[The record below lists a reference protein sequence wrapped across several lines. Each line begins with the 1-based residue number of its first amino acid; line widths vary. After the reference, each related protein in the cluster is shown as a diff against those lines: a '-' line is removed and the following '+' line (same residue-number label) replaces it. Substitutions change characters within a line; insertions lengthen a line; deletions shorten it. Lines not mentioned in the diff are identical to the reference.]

1 MILRKIRNYF
11 FAGLLVTVPM
21 GITVWIVWS
30 IFNLLDGWYRH
41 LVKAYGIR
49 DYLTA
54 RNYIMPEYGLGFF
67 LTLALI
73 TLIGFATQLYI
84 GRKLFNL
91 VEQIF
96 LRLPVISNLYNGIK
110 QVTAT
115 LMGRNRNIFERVVLV
130 EYPRK
135 GLYSLGFITGRDRI
149 LLQPSRGR
157 EFCYVYIAKT
167 PNAATGVFLVVPE
180 EETIPLNLSVEDA
193 IKMIVSGGMLTPAGI
208 PENPLD
214 VWP

>member
-1 MILRKIRNYF
+1 MIFRKTRNYF
-11 FAGLLVTVPM
+11 LAGLLVMVPM
-21 GITVWIVWS
+21 GITIWIVWS

-41 LVKAYGIR
+41 LVKTSGIR
-49 DYLTA
+49 DYLSA
-54 RNYIMPEYGLGFF
+54 RNYILPEYGIGFF

-73 TLIGFATQLYI
+73 TLIGFATQLYL
-84 GRKLFNL
+84 GRKLFSL

-115 LMGRNRNIFERVVLV
+115 LMGRHRNIFERVVLV

-135 GLYSLGFITGRDRI
+135 GLYSLGFVTGHDRT
-149 LLQPSRGR
+149 LLQPVRGQ
-157 EFCYVYIAKT
+157 EYCYVYIAKT
-167 PNAATGVFLVVPE
+167 PNAATGVFLLVPE

-193 IKMIVSGGMLTPAGI
+193 IKMIVSGGMVPPAGI